1 MRTREA
7 GEEEHVLAA
16 HEAICF
22 DASVLHGYR
31 RIGHPGCS
39 GFFVTQG

>member
-1 MRTREA
+1 MRTREVS
-7 GEEEHVLAA
+7 EEEHVLAA
-16 HEAICF
+16 NEAICF

-31 RIGHPGCS
+31 RIGHRECS